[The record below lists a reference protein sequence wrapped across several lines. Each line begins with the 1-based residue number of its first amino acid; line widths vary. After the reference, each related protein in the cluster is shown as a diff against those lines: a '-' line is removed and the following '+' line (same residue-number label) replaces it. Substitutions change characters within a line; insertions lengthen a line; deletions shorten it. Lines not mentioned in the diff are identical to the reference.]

1 MLNLILDEKS
11 LAEEKGEILSQLRIS
26 YDEEKKNKNEEELK
40 KGINDE
46 QKRDKRL
53 KTENISI
60 KERIESIS
68 NHTTY
73 NNFANII
80 FL

>member
-53 KTENISI
+53 KTENII
-60 KERIESIS
+60 YFI
-68 NHTTY
+68 
-73 NNFANII
+73 
-80 FL
+80 